1 MTYILL
7 KLSLEQLLYGVGDLL
22 MIKLENIS
30 FTYKNKIALDNVNV
44 QIEEG
49 ESIAIIGPNGSGK
62 STFLKLLNAIIFQ
75 SKGKY
80 IFHNTEINE
89 HTLKDNKQLKLF
101 HKKLGFVFQNS
112 DAQLFCSTVFEEV
125 AFGLIQMELS
135 EEEVS
140 KRTGDCL
147 NLLNIEKLK
156 DEHPY
161 NLSGGEKKR
170 VAIASVLAMNP
181 EVITLD
187 EPMNGIDPK
196 GKRFLKELL
205 IALNKSGKTIICA
218 THDFEYIEGVFNRAI
233 VFSEDHKIIRD
244 DKYEN
249 IINDKDFLRKYNI
262 I

>member
-1 MTYILL
+1 
-7 KLSLEQLLYGVGDLL
+7 

-30 FTYKNKIALDNVNV
+30 FTYKNKLALDNVNV
-44 QIEEG
+44 HIKEG
-49 ESIAIIGPNGSGK
+49 ESVAIIGPNGSGK
-62 STFLKLLNAIIFQ
+62 STFLKLLNTIIFPNQ
-75 SKGKY
+75 GKY
-80 IFHNTEINE
+80 IFNEIEINE
-89 HTLKDNKQLKLF
+89 NRLKDNKYLKLF
-101 HKKLGFVFQNS
+101 HKRLGFVFQNS

-125 AFGLIQMELS
+125 AFGLMQMELP
-135 EEEVS
+135 EVEVN
-140 KRTGDCL
+140 KRVQDCL
-147 NLLNIEKLK
+147 NLLNIDKLK
-156 DEHPY
+156 EEHPY

-196 GKRFLKELL
+196 GKRFLRDLL

-218 THDFEYIEGVFNRAI
+218 THDFEYIEGIFNRVI
-233 VFSEDHKIIRD
+233 VFSEQHKIIRD

-249 IINDKDFLRKYNI
+249 VIKDEDFLREYNI

>member
-1 MTYILL
+1 
-7 KLSLEQLLYGVGDLL
+7 
-22 MIKLENIS
+22 MIKLEDIS

-44 QIEEG
+44 NIKSG
-49 ESIAIIGPNGSGK
+49 ESIAVIGPNGSGK
-62 STFLKLLNAIIFQ
+62 STLLKLLNAIIFS

-80 IFHNTEINE
+80 MFDNCEINE
-89 HTLKDNKQLKLF
+89 HALKDTRVLKLF
-101 HKKLGFVFQNS
+101 HKRLGFVFQNS
-112 DAQLFCSTVFEEV
+112 DAQLFCSSVFEEL
-125 AFGLIQMELS
+125 AFGLMQMELP
-135 EEEVS
+135 EEEINKRVS
-140 KRTGDCL
+140 NCL
-147 NLLNIEKLK
+147 NLLNIDKLK

-196 GKRFLKELL
+196 GKKFLKELL
-205 IALNKSGKTIICA
+205 IDLNKSGKTIICA
-218 THDFEYIEGVFNRAI
+218 THDFEYIEGVFDRAI

-249 IINDKDFLRKYNI
+249 VINDQDFLRKYNI

>member
-1 MTYILL
+1 
-7 KLSLEQLLYGVGDLL
+7 

-30 FTYKNKIALDNVNV
+30 FTYKNKTALDNVNV
-44 QIEEG
+44 HIKEG
-49 ESIAIIGPNGSGK
+49 ESIAVIGPNGSGK
-62 STFLKLLNAIIFQ
+62 STVLKLLNGIIFSSQ
-75 SKGKY
+75 GKY
-80 IFHNTEINE
+80 MFDNNEINE
-89 HTLKDNKQLKLF
+89 HTLKDTKVLKLF

-112 DAQLFCSTVFEEV
+112 DAQLFCSTVFEEL
-125 AFGLIQMELS
+125 AFGLMQMELP
-135 EEEVS
+135 EEEVN
-140 KRTGDCL
+140 KRVRDCL
-147 NLLNIEKLK
+147 NLLNIDKLK

-181 EVITLD
+181 DVITLD

-205 IALNKSGKTIICA
+205 IDLNKCGKTIICA
-218 THDFEYIEGVFNRAI
+218 THDFEYIEGVFDRAI

-244 DKYEN
+244 DKYEK
-249 IINDKDFLRKYNI
+249 IINDLDFLRKYNI

>member
-1 MTYILL
+1 
-7 KLSLEQLLYGVGDLL
+7 

-30 FTYKNKIALDNVNV
+30 FTYKNKLALDNVNV
-44 QIEEG
+44 HIKEG

-62 STFLKLLNAIIFQ
+62 STFLKLLNAIIFP

-80 IFHNTEINE
+80 IFDKNEINE
-89 HTLKDNKQLKLF
+89 NTLKENAYLKLF
-101 HKKLGFVFQNS
+101 HKRLGFVFQNS
-112 DAQLFCSTVFEEV
+112 DAQLFCSTVFEEI
-125 AFGLIQMELS
+125 AFGLIQMGLS
-135 EEEVS
+135 EDEVTE
-140 KRTGDCL
+140 RTNDCL
-147 NLLNIEKLK
+147 NLLNIGKLK

-170 VAIASVLAMNP
+170 VSIASVLAMNP

-196 GKRFLKELL
+196 GKRFLRDLL
-205 IALNKSGKTIICA
+205 VALNKSGKTIICA
-218 THDFEYIEGVFNRAI
+218 THDFEYIEGIFNRAI
-233 VFSEDHKIIRD
+233 VFSEEHKIIRD

-249 IINDKDFLRKYNI
+249 IIRDEEFLKSYNI

>member
-1 MTYILL
+1 
-7 KLSLEQLLYGVGDLL
+7 
-22 MIKLENIS
+22 MIKFENIS
-30 FTYKNKIALDNVNV
+30 FTYKNKTALDNVNV
-44 QIEEG
+44 HIKAG

-62 STFLKLLNAIIFQ
+62 STFLKILNAIIFP

-80 IFHNTEINE
+80 IFDNTEINE
-89 HTLKDNKQLKLF
+89 HTLKDTKFLKLF
-101 HKKLGFVFQNS
+101 HKRLGFVFQNS
-112 DAQLFCSTVFEEV
+112 DAQLFCSTVFEEL
-125 AFGLIQMELS
+125 AFGLMQMELPV
-135 EEEVS
+135 EEVN
-140 KRTGDCL
+140 KRVKDSL
-147 NLLNIEKLK
+147 NLLNIDKLK

-196 GKRFLKELL
+196 GKRFLNELL
-205 IALNKSGKTIICA
+205 IDLNKSGKTIICA
-218 THDFEYIEGVFNRAI
+218 THDFEYVEGIFHRAI

-249 IINDKDFLRKYNI
+249 IINDQDFLRKCNI

>member
-1 MTYILL
+1 
-7 KLSLEQLLYGVGDLL
+7 
-22 MIKLENIS
+22 MIKVENIS
-30 FTYKNKIALDNVNV
+30 FTYKNKIALDNVN
-44 QIEEG
+44 INIKEG

-62 STFLKLLNAIIFQ
+62 STFLKLLNAIIF
-75 SKGKY
+75 SIKGKY
-80 IFHNTEINE
+80 IFDNTEINE
-89 HTLKDNKQLKLF
+89 HALKDTKLLKLF
-101 HKKLGFVFQNS
+101 HKRLGFVFQNS

-125 AFGLIQMELS
+125 AFGLMQMELP
-135 EEEVS
+135 EEEINKRVS
-140 KRTGDCL
+140 DCL
-147 NLLNIEKLK
+147 NLLNIDKLK

-196 GKRFLKELL
+196 GKRFLKQLL
-205 IALNKSGKTIICA
+205 IDLNKSGKTIICA
-218 THDFEYIEGVFNRAI
+218 THDFEYIEGVFHRAI

-249 IINDKDFLRKYNI
+249 IISDQDFLREYNI

>member
-1 MTYILL
+1 
-7 KLSLEQLLYGVGDLL
+7 

-44 QIEEG
+44 LIEEG

-62 STFLKLLNAIIFQ
+62 STFLKLLNAIIFSSQ
-75 SKGKY
+75 GKY
-80 IFHNTEINE
+80 VFDNNEINE
-89 HTLKDNKQLKLF
+89 HTLKDIKVLKLF
-101 HKKLGFVFQNS
+101 HKRLGFVFQNS
-112 DAQLFCSTVFEEV
+112 DTQLFCSTVFEEL
-125 AFGLIQMELS
+125 AFGLMQMELP
-135 EEEVS
+135 EEEVNRRVS
-140 KRTGDCL
+140 DCL
-147 NLLNIEKLK
+147 NLLNIDKLK

-187 EPMNGIDPK
+187 EPMNGIDSK

-205 IALNKSGKTIICA
+205 VALNKSGKTIICA
-218 THDFEYIEGVFNRAI
+218 THDFEYIEGVFDRAI

-244 DKYEN
+244 DRYEN
-249 IINDKDFLRKYNI
+249 IINDQDFLRKYNI

>member
-1 MTYILL
+1 
-7 KLSLEQLLYGVGDLL
+7 

-30 FTYKNKIALDNVNV
+30 FTYKNKIALDKVNV
-44 QIEEG
+44 HIKAG
-49 ESIAIIGPNGSGK
+49 EAIAIIGPNGSGK
-62 STFLKLLNAIIFQ
+62 STFLKLLNAIIFPNQ
-75 SKGKY
+75 GKY
-80 IFHNTEINE
+80 IFDNIEINE
-89 HTLKDNKQLKLF
+89 NALKDTMTLKLF
-101 HKKLGFVFQNS
+101 HKRLGFVFQNS

-125 AFGLIQMELS
+125 AFGLMQMELPG
-135 EEEVS
+135 EEIN
-140 KRTGDCL
+140 KRTLDCL
-147 NLLNIEKLK
+147 KLLNVDKLK

-170 VAIASVLAMNP
+170 VAIASALAMNP

-196 GKRFLKELL
+196 GKGFLKELL

-249 IINDKDFLRKYNI
+249 VINDKRFLKKYNI

>member
-1 MTYILL
+1 
-7 KLSLEQLLYGVGDLL
+7 

-30 FTYKNKIALDNVNV
+30 FTYKNKVALDNVNV
-44 QIEEG
+44 HIKEG

-62 STFLKLLNAIIFQ
+62 STVLKLLNGIIFSSQ
-75 SKGKY
+75 GKY
-80 IFHNTEINE
+80 MFDNNEINE
-89 HTLKDNKQLKLF
+89 HTLKDTKVLKLF

-112 DAQLFCSTVFEEV
+112 DAQLFCSTVFEEL
-125 AFGLIQMELS
+125 AFGLMQMELP
-135 EEEVS
+135 EGEVN
-140 KRTGDCL
+140 KRVRDCL
-147 NLLNIEKLK
+147 NLLNIDKLK

-181 EVITLD
+181 DVITLD

-205 IALNKSGKTIICA
+205 IDLNKCGKTIICA
-218 THDFEYIEGVFNRAI
+218 THDFEYIEGVFDRAI

-244 DKYEN
+244 DKYEK
-249 IINDKDFLRKYNI
+249 IINDSDFLRKYNI

>member
-1 MTYILL
+1 
-7 KLSLEQLLYGVGDLL
+7 
-22 MIKLENIS
+22 MIKLEDIS

-44 QIEEG
+44 HIKEG

-62 STFLKLLNAIIFQ
+62 STVLKLLNGIIFSSQ
-75 SKGKY
+75 GKY
-80 IFHNTEINE
+80 MFDNNEINE
-89 HTLKDNKQLKLF
+89 HTLKDTKVLKLF

-112 DAQLFCSTVFEEV
+112 DAQLFCSTVFEEL
-125 AFGLIQMELS
+125 AFGLMQMEIP
-135 EEEVS
+135 EEEVN
-140 KRTGDCL
+140 KRVRDCL
-147 NLLNIEKLK
+147 NLLNIDKLK

-181 EVITLD
+181 DVITLD

-196 GKRFLKELL
+196 GKKFLKELL
-205 IALNKSGKTIICA
+205 IDLNKCGKTIICA
-218 THDFEYIEGVFNRAI
+218 THDFEYIEAVFDRAI

-244 DKYEN
+244 DKYEK
-249 IINDKDFLRKYNI
+249 IINDLDFLRKYNI

>member
-1 MTYILL
+1 
-7 KLSLEQLLYGVGDLL
+7 
-22 MIKLENIS
+22 MIKLQNIS
-30 FTYKNKIALDNVNV
+30 FTYKNKTALDNVNV

-62 STFLKLLNAIIFQ
+62 STFLKVLNAIVF
-75 SKGKY
+75 SSNGKY
-80 IFHNTEINE
+80 IFDNTEINE
-89 HTLKDNKQLKLF
+89 HRLKDTKYLKLF
-101 HKKLGFVFQNS
+101 HKRLGFVFQNS

-125 AFGLIQMELS
+125 AFGLMQMELPH
-135 EEEVS
+135 EEVN
-140 KRTGDCL
+140 KRVDDCL
-147 NLLNIEKLK
+147 NLLSIEKLK

-205 IALNKSGKTIICA
+205 IGLNKSGKTIICA

-249 IINDKDFLRKYNI
+249 VIEDKNFLTKYNI